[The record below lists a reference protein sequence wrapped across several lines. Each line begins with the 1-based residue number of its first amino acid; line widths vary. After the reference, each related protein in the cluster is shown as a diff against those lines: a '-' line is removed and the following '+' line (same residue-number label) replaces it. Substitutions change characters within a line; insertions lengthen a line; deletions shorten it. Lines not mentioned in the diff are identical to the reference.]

1 MPIRFNENLAG
12 IKRDEFVKAINA
24 EGALFYQGYT
34 RPLYLQPIYQKRI
47 FYKEGYPFSSPLN
60 SKCYMNYQ
68 RGICPIAEELYYSQ
82 MLINEHVRLPQDM
95 EDIIMLLKILKKV
108 S

>member
-1 MPIRFNENLAG
+1 
-12 IKRDEFVKAINA
+12 
-24 EGALFYQGYT
+24 
-34 RPLYLQPIYQKRI
+34 
-47 FYKEGYPFSSPLN
+47 
-60 SKCYMNYQ
+60 NYQ